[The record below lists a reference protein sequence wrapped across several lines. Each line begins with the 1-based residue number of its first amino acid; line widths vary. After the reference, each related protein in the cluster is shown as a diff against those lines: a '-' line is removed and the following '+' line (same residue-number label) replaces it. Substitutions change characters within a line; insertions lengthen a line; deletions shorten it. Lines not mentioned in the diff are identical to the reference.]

1 MVKFA
6 DLKEDADRFAAGFC
20 KALNENPNYEAAGK
34 GWKGA
39 LLLVMKACGE
49 IEDDIV
55 AFLDVEEG
63 KCKRIIILGPGEE
76 PPFEPVMTITGSMYL
91 WRELAF
97 KEKDPIQSLMSGALV
112 LEGDTALAMRYARA
126 TMELANSA
134 EKADRTILTKYDLGT
149 GVE

>member
-1 MVKFA
+1 MVKFS
-6 DLKEDADRFAAGFC
+6 DLKEDADRFAADFC
-20 KALNENPNYEAAGK
+20 KALNENPDYEAAGK

-49 IEDDIV
+49 IEDDIR
-55 AFLDVEEG
+55 AFLDVEDG
-63 KCKRIIILGPGEE
+63 KCRGITILAPGED
-76 PPFEPVMTITGSMYL
+76 PPFEPIMTIIGSMYL
-91 WRELAF
+91 WRQLAF
-97 KEKDPIQSLMSGALV
+97 KEKDPIQSLMSGELV

-149 GVE
+149 GAE

>member
-6 DLKEDADRFAAGFC
+6 ELKEEGQAFASGFC
-20 KALNENPNYEAAGK
+20 KALNENKEYEAAGK

-49 IEDDIV
+49 IEDDV
-55 AFLDVEEG
+55 KAFADLEGG
-63 KCKRIIILGPGEE
+63 KCKGITILGPGEE
-76 PPFEPVMTITGSMYL
+76 PPFEPIMKIIGPMYL

-97 KEKDPIQSLMSGALV
+97 KEKDPIQCLMSGSLV
-112 LEGDTALAMRYARA
+112 LEGDMSLAMRYARA

-134 EKADRTILTKYDLGT
+134 EKTDTTLLTKYDLGS
-149 GVE
+149 GED